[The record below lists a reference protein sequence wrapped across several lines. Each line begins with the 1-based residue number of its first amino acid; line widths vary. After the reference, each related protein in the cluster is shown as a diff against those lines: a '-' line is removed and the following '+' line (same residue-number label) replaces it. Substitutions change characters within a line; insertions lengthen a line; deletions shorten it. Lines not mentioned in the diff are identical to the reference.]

1 MSTNSRLNHID
12 ESRALKVSSGR
23 NSMESDTIVCAN
35 GKFRSQDDLT
45 QSKNKNTRIELHSF
59 PPKRKYKGDSFCNI
73 IIYIYIFRE
82 YGIAILNFYL
92 SSIFSYTSG

>member
-1 MSTNSRLNHID
+1 MISEIDLNQADFISTLIVRTMSTNSRLNHID

-35 GKFRSQDDLT
+35 GKFRSQDELI

-59 PPKRKYKGDSFCNI
+59 PPKRKYRGDSFSNL
-73 IIYIYIFRE
+73 IIYIYI
-82 YGIAILNFYL
+82 Y
-92 SSIFSYTSG
+92 

>member
-35 GKFRSQDDLT
+35 GKFRSQDELT
-45 QSKNKNTRIELHSF
+45 QSKKKNTRIELHSF
-59 PPKRKYKGDSFCNI
+59 PAKRKYRGD
-73 IIYIYIFRE
+73 
-82 YGIAILNFYL
+82 
-92 SSIFSYTSG
+92 